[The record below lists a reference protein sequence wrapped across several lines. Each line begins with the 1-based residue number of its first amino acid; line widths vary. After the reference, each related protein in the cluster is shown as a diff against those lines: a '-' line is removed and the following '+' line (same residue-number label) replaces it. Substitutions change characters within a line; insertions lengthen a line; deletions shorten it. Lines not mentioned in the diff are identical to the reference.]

1 MKKLFVLLGAVVL
14 VVAFTAP
21 AFAAEW
27 SFYGS
32 ARMQM
37 FWQNKDLGDFT
48 TVEGDDDDSD
58 LLHSLQGNAR
68 IGANVKAGDN
78 LVGRFEYGASGGNAN
93 IRILW
98 GEYDFGGFKL
108 GVGQHYTPVNY
119 FLSNQVYGADSDM
132 LPYGGIYDGRR
143 GMVQARIGDFKFAL
157 VSPQSDTVIKD
168 PITGGVIG
176 DEKGEDVDVD
186 ISWPK
191 LEASWAFNFGAF
203 SGKVLG
209 GYNSYKVS
217 GANNSETIDSYIVG
231 LGLKW
236 DIGPFYV
243 GGDVYYGQNTGN
255 FGIWTKSTS
264 SVAAWDEDNE
274 DLIDSDAFGWMFV
287 AGFKMSDMFSFEGG
301 LGNASFDY
309 DISGADTSDVSAW
322 YVQASIAFAK
332 GVFVV
337 PEIGQINN
345 GDDLSGDDKGKT
357 TYYGLK
363 WQINF

>member
-21 AFAAEW
+21 SFAAEW

-37 FWQNKDLGDFT
+37 FWQSKDLGDFIGPDG
-48 TVEGDDDDSD
+48 EDDDSD
-58 LLHSLQGNAR
+58 LLHSLQGNSR
-68 IGANVKAGDN
+68 IGARVKAGDN
-78 LVGRFEYGASGGNAN
+78 LSGRFEYGASGGNAN
-93 IRILW
+93 IRLLW

-108 GVGQHYTPVNY
+108 GVGQNYTPVNY
-119 FLSNQVYGADSDM
+119 FISNQTFGGDAGL
-132 LPYGGIYDGRR
+132 LPWGGIYDGRR

-157 VSPQSDTVIKD
+157 VTPQSSTTLAD
-168 PITGGVIG
+168 PITGVGYGGV
-176 DEKGEDVDVD
+176 DTD

-191 LEASWAFNFGAF
+191 LEASWAFNFGGF

-209 GYNSYKVS
+209 GYNTYKVVGPDNDES
-217 GANNSETIDSYIVG
+217 LDSYIVG

-236 DIGPFYV
+236 ATGPFWL

-255 FGIWTKSTS
+255 FGMWTKSAS
-264 SVAAWDEDNE
+264 GVAAWDSVDEK
-274 DLIDSDAFGWMFV
+274 LIDSDAFGWCFA
-287 AGFKMSDMFSFEGG
+287 AGFKMSDMIAFEGG
-301 LGNASFDY
+301 LGSANFEY
-309 DISGADTSDVSAW
+309 DVSGADSQAVSSW
-322 YVQASIAFAK
+322 YVQANIAFAK

-337 PEIGQINN
+337 PEIGQTNNGEDLN
-345 GDDLSGDDKGKT
+345 GDDLGKS

>member
-37 FWQNKDLGDFT
+37 FWQTRDLGDR
-48 TVEGDDDDSD
+48 VDPDGDDQDSD

-78 LVGRFEYGASGGNAN
+78 LVGGFEYGASGGNAN
-93 IRILW
+93 IRKLF

-108 GVGQHYTPVNY
+108 LVGQTYSPVNY
-119 FLSNQVYGADSDM
+119 FISNQVFGADTDM
-132 LPYGGIYDGRR
+132 LNTGGIYGGRN
-143 GMVQARIGDFKFAL
+143 GMVQARIGGFKFAL
-157 VSPQSDTVIKD
+157 VTPKSSTDIAD
-168 PITGGVIG
+168 PITGGTFG
-176 DEKGEDVDVD
+176 GFDTD

-191 LEASWAFNFGAF
+191 LEAAWAFNFGGF

-209 GYNSYKVS
+209 GYNQYKVV
-217 GANNSETIDSYIVG
+217 APDRDETLDSYILG
-231 LGLKW
+231 LGLKF
-236 DIGPFYV
+236 DTGPFYV
-243 GGDVYYGQNTGN
+243 GGDVYMGQNTGN
-255 FGIWTKSTS
+255 YGIWTSGPS
-264 SVAAWDEDNE
+264 SVAAWDAVDEK
-274 DLIDSDAFGWMFV
+274 LIDSDAWGWLFV
-287 AGFKMSDMFSFEGG
+287 VGFKMSDMFQFEGG
-301 LGNASFDY
+301 LGSAYYDY
-309 DISGADTSDVSAW
+309 DISGADSAAVSAW
-322 YVQASIAFAK
+322 YVQSTIGLAK
-332 GVFVV
+332 GVFIV

-345 GDDLSGDDKGKT
+345 GDDLNGDDAGKT